1 MLPHAVSVGGGE
13 GPGVV
18 VEARVSYQLKSLIM
32 SEFHSPKKKKKNELN
47 GDFFNFSSGF
57 IPGEFG

>member
-1 MLPHAVSVGGGE
+1 MLPHAVSAGGGE

-32 SEFHSPKKKKKNELN
+32 SEFHSPKKKKKT
-47 GDFFNFSSGF
+47 S
-57 IPGEFG
+57 